1 MNINQLKHEVLNEN
15 VAIEY
20 DNGDLEKLKK
30 VLEFIFPKDTST
42 QNINP
47 NWKYYYRDLD
57 LVFHNMWMCHNHFNG
72 KSIPLS
78 QITFDKKITLNDV
91 IELRKKFPNNMMFGD
106 EFDKLIKNLK

>member
-1 MNINQLKHEVLNEN
+1 MNINQLKHEVLNNN

-20 DNGDLEKLKK
+20 DNGDLEKLRK
-30 VLEFIFPKDTST
+30 VLRYIFPMDKYKTAG
-42 QNINP
+42 IN
-47 NWKYYYRDLD
+47 KYYLKASYYD
-57 LVFHNMWMCHNHFNG
+57 FKWMSRHFFNG

-78 QITFDKKITLNDV
+78 QITFDKEITLNDV